1 MPKIF
6 DHNEFAD
13 SRNASNSEMILK
25 WCGNP
30 AKDFK
35 PNDRF
40 FELQVLEN
48 IRLENLAKMEDHR
61 AILLQRKRENFD
73 NLSNADKIDVLIAMF
88 DLVSIVEHKPI
99 EIAKVAIKAK
109 ETVKKVEFIPV
120 EKPKKQVNAKVE
132 KPKYFDRS
140 SLF

>member
-1 MPKIF
+1 MAKIF
-6 DHNEFAD
+6 DDNEFAD
-13 SRNASNSEMILK
+13 SRTATDSEMTLK
-25 WCGNP
+25 YCGNP

-48 IRLENLAKMEDHR
+48 IGLENLAKIEDYR
-61 AILLQRKRENFD
+61 AVLLQRKRENFD
-73 NLSNADKIDVLIAMF
+73 NLSNADKLDVLIATF

-109 ETVKKVEFIPV
+109 ETVKQVEFIAV
-120 EKPKKQVNAKVE
+120 EKPKKQVKAKVK

-140 SLF
+140 NLF